1 MANLV
6 VGPFLGPVGIGGAD
20 RLREYLEGSHFRVEP
35 WNPIFAWRAWK
46 RSRRLIRAAINCDGT
61 ILDYGCANG
70 FLLWCLAGW
79 SAYRL
84 EPFGVDLDYAAV
96 MKARELFP
104 STPGNFCRCDALA
117 PEIANSPTSAARL
130 FRPAPGIAFPTTFNF
145 VYWAAWDNVS
155 FASRVERRF
164 FLELFE
170 LVAGQGRL
178 ILGLYGTPGSNDV
191 RLQRLIEAG
200 FAPAGRVGTDQFGVT
215 IAWFDKNGI
224 C

>member
-6 VGPFLGPVGIGGAD
+6 VGPFLGPVGIGGPD

-46 RSRRLIRAAINCDGT
+46 RSR
-61 ILDYGCANG
+61 
-70 FLLWCLAGW
+70 
-79 SAYRL
+79 
-84 EPFGVDLDYAAV
+84 
-96 MKARELFP
+96 
-104 STPGNFCRCDALA
+104 
-117 PEIANSPTSAARL
+117 
-130 FRPAPGIAFPTTFNF
+130 
-145 VYWAAWDNVS
+145 
-155 FASRVERRF
+155 
-164 FLELFE
+164 
-170 LVAGQGRL
+170 RL